1 LRSGGK
7 EVEQA
12 GPLIEFAEESVGKMH
27 FTMGYFIIQARK
39 PSLQAARR
47 VSRECAAGFV

>member
-12 GPLIEFAEESVGKMH
+12 VLLIEFAEESVGKMR
-27 FTMGYFIIQARK
+27 FAMGHFIIHARK
-39 PSLQAARR
+39 PS
-47 VSRECAAGFV
+47 